1 MTNKFVSVMERV
13 GHDIKV
19 AFLEVVKYLPAAGVI
34 AAAIFTTN
42 PTAAG
47 VVTSVELIRNAV
59 VLVEQKFAAT
69 GALTGTGPQKLAEV
83 ITLVGP
89 AVTQLLTQE
98 GMKVDQT
105 QLTSIINAV
114 VADLN
119 AETAS

>member
-19 AFLEVVKYLPAAGVI
+19 AFLDVVKYLPAAGVI

-89 AVTQLLTQE
+89 AVTQLLAQE